1 MKFDQDF
8 IEKVREANSLVE
20 IIGEDTQI
28 KQVGHRTMAYCPFP
42 DHNEKTPSFSISE
55 EKQVYYCFGC
65 KKSGN
70 LYSYLQTLRGMSF
83 PEAVEYLAERAGI
96 ALPDK
101 YQGQEAK
108 SDQEKYKLGERIN
121 EFAAKY
127 FQQALKKNG
136 FEKGVDDYLKK
147 RGLSRELIEEFEI
160 GYCDDSWQGLTDSM
174 HSKKVPL
181 AVAAELGLV
190 KAKKQGNGYFD
201 LFRERL
207 IFPIR
212 SPRGKVVGFGGR
224 ILNPDHF
231 PKYLNSPESFLFKK
245 GKTFY
250 GLHQTAKYI
259 RSQDQVIVVEGY
271 MDLLTLFG
279 AGVKNVVATLGTALT
294 PEHAR
299 LIKRYTKNLVVL
311 FDGDE
316 AGQRASH
323 RSLPILL
330 KEGLFPRALVLPEGQ
345 DPDDFLFT
353 NGAKALEA
361 KLQAAPELFQVVLE
375 DLMGGYRGGA
385 DDKLR
390 ILDSLAPIF
399 NQIQDS
405 RLLSLYKNDVAERL
419 GVEGE
424 ILDKSMRQSLSSS
437 QNRTPSPQAIG
448 VKDRQ
453 DFSAVDQKSSDYS
466 DLQKVDLSR
475 APRTELYLLNLALKS
490 QKYFDRVCDLS
501 VEEKLTHSGVREI
514 FKRASNA
521 YRQDPARFDSLTA
534 WLVAGVKPEGALTI
548 QFENMLDEL
557 EDSEALRL
565 IDEYAGRIEEAFLKA
580 ETKQM
585 LAQSRGPMTPEQ
597 LEKLERFMNIQK
609 QKRSLRRSK
618 DSDL

>member
-1 MKFDQDF
+1 M
-8 IEKVREANSLVE
+8 
-20 IIGEDTQI
+20 
-28 KQVGHRTMAYCPFP
+28 
-42 DHNEKTPSFSISE
+42 
-55 EKQVYYCFGC
+55 
-65 KKSGN
+65 
-70 LYSYLQTLRGMSF
+70 
-83 PEAVEYLAERAGI
+83 
-96 ALPDK
+96 
-101 YQGQEAK
+101 
-108 SDQEKYKLGERIN
+108 
-121 EFAAKY
+121 
-127 FQQALKKNG
+127 
-136 FEKGVDDYLKK
+136 
-147 RGLSRELIEEFEI
+147 
-160 GYCDDSWQGLTDSM
+160 
-174 HSKKVPL
+174 
-181 AVAAELGLV
+181 
-190 KAKKQGNGYFD
+190 
-201 LFRERL
+201 
-207 IFPIR
+207 
-212 SPRGKVVGFGGR
+212 
-224 ILNPDHF
+224 
-231 PKYLNSPESFLFKK
+231 
-245 GKTFY
+245 
-250 GLHQTAKYI
+250 
-259 RSQDQVIVVEGY
+259 
-271 MDLLTLFG
+271 
-279 AGVKNVVATLGTALT
+279 
-294 PEHAR
+294 
-299 LIKRYTKNLVVL
+299 
-311 FDGDE
+311 
-316 AGQRASH
+316 
-323 RSLPILL
+323 
-330 KEGLFPRALVLPEGQ
+330 PEGQ

-514 FKRASNA
+514 FRRASNA